1 MSKRSS
7 MAVNGELSHES
18 GETNKH
24 VGKGSPHI
32 LKGSKR
38 VSEMG
43 QKITHRKVLESAMP
57 TYSQKLNQSENTFPR
72 ASSRGSRNVGSRTR
86 RCVSD
91 DITSKVDSGI
101 TDKQSCGPSFIARYR
116 QKDGNKKN
124 DSIGKD
130 RSSSLPSGSIEDIS
144 KHIDSDLAVKAKD
157 TYSKSVGSSSSSCS
171 NNSEESK
178 FRIVTAEDENL
189 QNLKFTTVSL
199 NGESN
204 VQKNVDENAKL
215 RNKQNTKETRKFT
228 RSVTIDKTALIINHE
243 GVKIESDIETLGN
256 GLGTS
261 EESYQVA
268 GKPSETEIQETQLD
282 PLNAEQI
289 GQKIDEAE
297 EKAVSTSP
305 DGRFF
310 KFDIE
315 IGRGSFKTVFKGL
328 DTETGVAVAWC
339 ELQV

>member
-57 TYSQKLNQSENTFPR
+57 TFSQKHNQSENTFPR

-101 TDKQSCGPSFIARYR
+101 TDKQSCSFIARYR
-116 QKDGNKKN
+116 PKDGNKKN
-124 DSIGKD
+124 DSTGKD

-157 TYSKSVGSSSSSCS
+157 TFSKSVGSSSSSCS

-178 FRIVTAEDENL
+178 FRIVT
-189 QNLKFTTVSL
+189 
-199 NGESN
+199 
-204 VQKNVDENAKL
+204 
-215 RNKQNTKETRKFT
+215 
-228 RSVTIDKTALIINHE
+228 
-243 GVKIESDIETLGN
+243 
-256 GLGTS
+256 
-261 EESYQVA
+261 
-268 GKPSETEIQETQLD
+268 PS
-282 PLNAEQI
+282 
-289 GQKIDEAE
+289 
-297 EKAVSTSP
+297 S
-305 DGRFF
+305 
-310 KFDIE
+310 
-315 IGRGSFKTVFKGL
+315 
-328 DTETGVAVAWC
+328 
-339 ELQV
+339 